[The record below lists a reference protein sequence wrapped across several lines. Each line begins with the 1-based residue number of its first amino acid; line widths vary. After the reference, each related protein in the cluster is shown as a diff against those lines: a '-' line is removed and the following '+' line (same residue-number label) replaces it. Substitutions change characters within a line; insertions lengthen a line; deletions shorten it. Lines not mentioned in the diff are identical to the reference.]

1 MILLGNMKKQLSLF
15 LKFYDQ
21 TDKKKDVMRLK
32 NQIALI
38 TGSARGIGKEIAL
51 TFAKEGATV
60 IISDINESC
69 AQETAKEFT
78 ANGFQADAFACNV
91 ADMKNVQAM
100 TDKILDIHSRV
111 DILVNNAGITKD
123 NLFLRMTEDE
133 WDTVLTV
140 NLKGAFCSTK
150 ALAKSMLKAHKGKII
165 NIASIVGVIGNAGQ
179 ANYSASKAGL
189 IGFTKSL
196 AREFA
201 SRNITCNAVAPGF
214 IRTAM
219 TDALSDKVKEELL
232 QRIPLRRLGEA
243 QDVANACL
251 FLASADAD
259 YITGQTII
267 VDGGMGI

>member
-1 MILLGNMKKQLSLF
+1 MK
-15 LKFYDQ
+15 LKDQ
-21 TDKKKDVMRLK
+21 V
-32 NQIALI
+32 ALI
-38 TGSARGIGKEIAL
+38 TGSAQGIGKEIAIA
-51 TFAKEGATV
+51 FAKEGATV
-60 IISDINESC
+60 IISDINEE
-69 AQETAKEFT
+69 AAKATAKEIT
-78 ANGFQADAFACNV
+78 SSGLKADAYACNV
-91 ADMKNVQAM
+91 TSMVSAQEMV
-100 TDKILDIHSRV
+100 DKILDNHSRI

-123 NLFLRMTEDE
+123 NLFLRMSEEE
-133 WDTVLTV
+133 WDAVLSV
-140 NLKGAFCSTK
+140 NLTGAFKSTK
-150 ALAKSMLKAHKGKII
+150 ALIKSMVKARKGKII

-201 SRNITCNAVAPGF
+201 IRGITANAVAPGF

-219 TDALSDKVKEELL
+219 TDQLSDKVKDGLL
-232 QRIPLRRLGEA
+232 TRIPLKRLGEA
-243 QDVANACL
+243 QDIANTCL

>member
-1 MILLGNMKKQLSLF
+1 
-15 LKFYDQ
+15 
-21 TDKKKDVMRLK
+21 MRLK
-32 NQIALI
+32 DQIALI

-60 IISDINESC
+60 IISDINEE
-69 AQETAKEFT
+69 AAKQTAKEFVT
-78 ANGFQADAFACNV
+78 DGFKADAFACNV
-91 ADMKNVQAM
+91 SDMKSTQEMV
-100 TDKILDIHSRV
+100 DKILDIHSRI

-123 NLFLRMTEDE
+123 NLFLRMTEEE
-133 WDTVLTV
+133 WDAVLNV
-140 NLKGAFCSTK
+140 NLTGAFKCTK
-150 ALAKSMLKAHKGKII
+150 ALAKSMVKARKGKII

-201 SRNITCNAVAPGF
+201 SRGITSNAVAPGF

-219 TDALSDKVKEELL
+219 TDKLSDKVKEGLL
-232 QRIPLRRLGEA
+232 ERIPLKRLGEP

-251 FLASADAD
+251 FLASSDAD